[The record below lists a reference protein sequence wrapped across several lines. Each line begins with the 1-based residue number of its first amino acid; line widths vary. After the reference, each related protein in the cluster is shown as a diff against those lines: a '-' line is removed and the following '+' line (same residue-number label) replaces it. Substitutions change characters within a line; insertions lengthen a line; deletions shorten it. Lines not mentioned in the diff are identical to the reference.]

1 MRKQEYLTWAF
12 AVGIIVF
19 AVAPMLW
26 LLRLSVTPE
35 AQIHDWP
42 PRLMPEQITIGH
54 YLDIIGD
61 PRFWWQLA
69 NTLMICFAAT
79 CLALTLGALGA
90 YGLARRK
97 FRGRDL
103 ILTSCLLLHL
113 VPGVASMA
121 AIYRAA
127 ELLHAFDSLL
137 FVALIKSGGVTFA
150 LMILMAAF
158 KKVPEK
164 LEYAAQVDGL
174 SRRRVLLHVTL
185 PLAGPGILAAGLL
198 LFIQSWNTF
207 FLPYLL
213 LEKPGKMTLTVG
225 LYRYFS
231 EHGFQQGHVAAFMIL
246 SVLPVLILFAIFRR
260 KLWRDIEV

>member
-1 MRKQEYLTWAF
+1 MKNGKTLPRIVA
-12 AVGIIVF
+12 AIIVIF
-19 AVAPMLW
+19 ALMPMLW

-35 AQIHDWP
+35 VQMHAWP
-42 PRLMPEQITIGH
+42 PTLAPESLTAGH
-54 YLDIIGD
+54 YLDILSDG
-61 PRFWWQLA
+61 RFWVQLG
-69 NTLMICFAAT
+69 NTLVVCVASTFIA
-79 CLALTLGALGA
+79 LALGSMGA
-90 YGLARRK
+90 YGLARHR

-113 VPGVASMA
+113 VPGMASMA

-127 ELLHAFDSLL
+127 EIVHAFNSLL

-150 LMILMAAF
+150 VIILLAAF
-158 KKVPEK
+158 KNVPEK

-174 SRRRVLLHVTL
+174 TRRQAMLRVTL

-213 LEKPGKMTLTVG
+213 LEKPQKMTMTVG

-231 EHGFQQGHVAAFMIL
+231 EHGFEQGHVAAFMVL
-246 SVLPVLILFAIFRR
+246 SVFPVVILFVIFRR